1 MTMGDYLEKLLRRR
15 GLTAESFGNPYSP
28 SSLEST
34 DESQNGLNHAIQIA
48 QGLLTPPPPTQ
59 TESTVGI
66 GDGTSMLN
74 EAARIGTAL
83 AKNEWT
89 AAQDA
94 QKQAALTAAQ
104 EAEKER
110 LAQIQAR
117 NDWIKNHDAQ
127 TATRDLQYQANAPIL
142 STGEIPFAQEQL
154 AAKYMYAMADNP
166 AYQKAS
172 GMTADQIREA
182 ASTAANRSRAIAQAA
197 GYNLDGGY
205 GSDVSLDR
213 AIDNLASNE
222 ARARIDILQGKYS
235 KTTDQFYEQ
244 RYSDLVAQGER
255 PSMARYLAGE
265 DARNFQAE
273 KVAYLSDMLEGYGLN
288 GGYLN
293 ELGTRIVGMMGN
305 ENSAMGDY
313 YANMHGSPS
322 EAQQRANVIE
332 DSIRNHQFGQ
342 ENSIFTTYLNNA
354 AEALRY
360 PRELGKIDRTYTNA
374 FNNNFRLNNQ
384 THGQTLQRDKII
396 ASRKEQEELRTL
408 QAVQEG
414 MNQKLKFLDRL
425 HSNGAIDDQ
434 TYLSAIAGVQG
445 ITLSFGKGTKPEDMS
460 KVQLTGIKDLLTVN
474 ENHAKTL
481 WKQLE
486 GIDPNSDEAKEIKA
500 QLNDLDKENQ
510 ALKARYGDYLGFDDE
525 SRFEWSDNEAANIQG
540 IRNIISAGGN
550 TSPEAIW
557 RAVRKWAPESVSNEE
572 LQKYLKR
579 ALETVRSETQKG
591 INVMGGR

>member
-1 MTMGDYLEKLLRRR
+1 MGDYLEELLRRR
-15 GLTAESFGNPYSP
+15 GLTAESLGNPYSP
-28 SSLEST
+28 GSIEST

-127 TATRDLQYQANAPIL
+127 TATRDLQYRANAPIL

-154 AAKYMYAMADNP
+154 AAKYMYAMADDP

-205 GSDVSLDR
+205 GSDVSLDS

-244 RYSDLVAQGER
+244 RYSDVLSQGLR
-255 PSMARYLAGE
+255 PSLARRLAGD

-305 ENSAMGDY
+305 TDSAMGEY
-313 YANMHGSPS
+313 YAKMYGTPLD
-322 EAQQRANVIE
+322 AQQRANTVE
-332 DSIRNHQFGQ
+332 DSARSHQYGL
-342 ENSIFTTYLNNA
+342 ENSMFTTYLNNY
-354 AEALRY
+354 L
-360 PRELGKIDRTYTNA
+360 
-374 FNNNFRLNNQ
+374 
-384 THGQTLQRDKII
+384 
-396 ASRKEQEELRTL
+396 EELRLPRTL
-408 QAVQEG
+408 RQTDYAGFVNQRTGSALSTQNYRQQSERDAIEYARKKQQELLKLQVAQEG
-414 MNQKLKFLDRL
+414 MNRKLEWLDNL

-445 ITLSFGKGTKPEDMS
+445 ITLSFTKGTQPKDMTET
-460 KVQLTGIKDLLTVN
+460 QLKGIKDILTVN
-474 ENHAKTL
+474 ENHAKML
-481 WKQLE
+481 FKQLE
-486 GIDPNSDEAKEIKA
+486 WIDPNSEEAKRIQAKLA
-500 QLNDLDKENQ
+500 DLDKENQ

>member
-1 MTMGDYLEKLLRRR
+1 MGDYLEELLRRR
-15 GLTAESFGNPYSP
+15 GLTAESLGNPYSP
-28 SSLEST
+28 GSIESP

-127 TATRDLQYQANAPIL
+127 TATRDLQYRANAPIL

-154 AAKYMYAMADNP
+154 AAKYMYAMADDP

-182 ASTAANRSRAIAQAA
+182 ASNAANRSRAIAQAA

-205 GSDVSLDR
+205 GSDVSLDS

-244 RYSDLVAQGER
+244 RYSDLLSQGLR
-255 PSMARYLAGE
+255 PSLARRLAGD

-305 ENSAMGDY
+305 ENSAMGEY
-313 YANMHGSPS
+313 YAKMYGTPID
-322 EAQQRANVIE
+322 AQQRANTVE
-332 DSIRNHQFGQ
+332 DSARSHQYGL
-342 ENSIFTTYLNNA
+342 ENSMFTTYLNNA

-360 PRELGKIDRTYTNA
+360 PRELGKIDRTYANA

-384 THGQTLQRDKII
+384 THGQQMERDEKQD
-396 ASRKEQEELRTL
+396 AREQEKESRKLQAAQAQLERNLKVLDWAFQNNLINKDEYRNGIMSAYGFANIVKSGSKENSGKELREGLKVVLDSKIKLRTSYAKQMETDL
-408 QAVQEG
+408 NPENRKQYQAQ
-414 MNQKLKFLDRL
+414 
-425 HSNGAIDDQ
+425 
-434 TYLSAIAGVQG
+434 IA
-445 ITLSFGKGTKPEDMS
+445 
-460 KVQLTGIKDLLTVN
+460 
-474 ENHAKTL
+474 A
-481 WKQLE
+481 
-486 GIDPNSDEAKEIKA
+486 
-500 QLNDLDKENQ
+500 LDKEIDELNKEV
-510 ALKARYGDYLGFDDE
+510 LNVSGYGNGDDVYG
-525 SRFEWSDNEAANIQG
+525 WSDDRAKNIEG
-540 IRNIISAGGN
+540 IRNIIARGN
-550 TSPEAIW
+550 QLGLSPDAIM
-557 RAVRKWAPESVSNEE
+557 
-572 LQKYLKR
+572 
-579 ALETVRSETQKG
+579 KG
-591 INVMGGR
+591 ITTFANGKVPQKELDALIKEALSPQTVSESTATGLKAR